1 MLKRIGKYTKIKRN
15 KYRFNQKRLIGEI
28 IKKYDP
34 KALLSIFLPLS

>member
-1 MLKRIGKYTKIKRN
+1 MLKRIGKCTEIKRN
-15 KYRFNQKRLIGEI
+15 KYRCNQPLFIIEI